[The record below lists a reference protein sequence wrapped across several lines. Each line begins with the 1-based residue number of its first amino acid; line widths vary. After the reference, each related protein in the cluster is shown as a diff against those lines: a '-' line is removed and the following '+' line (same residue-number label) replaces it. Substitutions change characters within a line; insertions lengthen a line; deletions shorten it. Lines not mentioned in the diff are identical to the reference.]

1 MRYYVIINGVNSLT
15 KTGLAIKE
23 LPPIS
28 KPLMRTQIEEIDG
41 RDGDIITELGY
52 SAYDKELEI
61 GLYGEGYDINDII
74 AFFNNSGTIVFSN
87 EPDKYYNFKIIEQI
101 DYEKLLKFK
110 TAIIKIH
117 VQPFKYPLNETPIEI
132 TEKTVTVEG
141 ENLSINNTM
150 EAPIKIDLKGNS
162 YQESTIGTN
171 LIGLTTNQY
180 PVDIRNGEKYVV
192 RNDASN
198 NLTLNLYTN
207 YGDETRVDYWTI
219 ESQTTRKLTASSD
232 IGAIRWTA
240 TPNGLAW
247 INKGETL
254 LPYEKYT
261 GGQPSPSPDFPQDI
275 EVVKGN
281 NTIKIVGKNIFDKNN
296 ATYSTKLAFN
306 NDYTRFQTSSYSTRI
321 YYIECAPNTTY
332 SISKSIG
339 TILRCGNCNEIPA
352 NNVIISSSY
361 SAGSSNQVTFTTNS
375 DKYIYIYLLSTSEIS
390 TISYESVVET
400 LQVEKNST
408 VTNYEA
414 YQGQSYPIN
423 LPVENLFDK
432 NNANIING
440 FFTLDNSTLR
450 ENIDARTIYIPCN
463 ANTTYTISKSVGA
476 RFYVSY
482 AKQIPEIGIT
492 LYNRIGANNDNTP
505 LTITTDS
512 DAKYLVAFI
521 YNSTVDTTYTLQQ
534 ILDTIQIEEGT
545 KANSYTPY
553 GVEPI
558 ELCKLGDYQDYIA
571 KSTGKNLFDKDVASY
586 TGTQWATLDNYI
598 EVKQNKTYTLQ
609 GLIVPTNWSE
619 RILFYDENKNEL
631 DTIDISNTNNNVYTF
646 TTPLNTKYIRFNMRV
661 NTINFD
667 TIQLEEGNTAT
678 LWEPSKGKW
687 YKHKEIYKVLY
698 DGSETWTNGKS
709 GTENYYYKK
718 TIPVRLVFANP
729 YPISNQYP
737 FANVTSSNTKQGF
750 NMSYATATTS
760 QLLIRWGEEQT
771 LEDFRANLSVNNL
784 IFYGVL
790 YTKVNEEIT
799 DTALINQLNA
809 LESAIGYDNQTNIIQ
824 SNADLPFI
832 LNVTAFLDTN
842 LKATINNIGNIYS
855 KPILDIKATGIVG
868 IYLEGNQIFSVDLSN
883 DDECIIDTNRLE
895 AYDPATQNL
904 MNRKVTGDYNLF
916 KLNIGN
922 NNVSATGDVD
932 KITITNYTRWL

>member
-23 LPPIS
+23 LPSIT

-87 EPDKYYNFKIIEQI
+87 ESDKYYNFKIIDQI

-117 VQPFKYPLNETPIEI
+117 VQPFKYPLIETPIEI
-132 TEKTVTVEG
+132 TEKTITVEG
-141 ENLSINNTM
+141 ENLSIDNTM
-150 EAPIKIDLKGNS
+150 EAPIKIDLKGNT
-162 YQESTIGTN
+162 YQYTTTGKNLLDDTQTEVGSWGADGSSGTN
-171 LIGLTTNQY
+171 IKNRKSIPYIPVSPNTQYTISTNQLVFALRINEY
-180 PVDIRNGEKYVV
+180 NSEKVHIIRKQNPSSGV
-192 RNDASN
+192 SS
-198 NLTLNLYTN
+198 YT
-207 YGDETRVDYWTI
+207 I
-219 ESQTTRKLTASSD
+219 TT
-232 IGAIRWTA
+232 
-240 TPNGLAW
+240 
-247 INKGETL
+247 GETTYFLRWSVNYDNSTTFTEKML
-254 LPYEKYT
+254 LSLQLQLEQGDSRTSYEKYT
-261 GGQPSPSPDFPQDI
+261 GGNPSPSPDYPEDI
-275 EVVKGN
+275 QVVSGN
-281 NTIKIVGKNIFDKNN
+281 NTIKILGKNIFNKNN

-332 SISKSIG
+332 SISKDIG

-390 TISYESVVET
+390 TISYESVIET
-400 LQVEKNST
+400 LQVEANST
-408 VTNYEA
+408 VTPYEE
-414 YQGQSYPIN
+414 YQEQSFPIN
-423 LPVENLFDK
+423 LPVKNLFDDILEIGTISSSGS
-432 NNANIING
+432 NSSSTTNIRTQDYTKVLPN
-440 FFTLDNSTLR
+440 
-450 ENIDARTIYIPCN
+450 TIY
-463 ANTTYTISKSVGA
+463 TIGIDEEKDIA
-476 RFYVSY
+476 IRFYNSN
-482 AKQIPEIGIT
+482 KTFLSSGETKTTPNT
-492 LYNRIGANNDNTP
+492 FTTPNDCEYVRFVFVG
-505 LTITTDS
+505 TTNIND
-512 DAKYLVAFI
+512 KVML
-521 YNSTVDTTYTLQQ
+521 
-534 ILDTIQIEEGT
+534 EEGS
-545 KANSYTPY
+545 KANSYTPF

-558 ELCKLGDYQDYIA
+558 ELCKLGDFQDY
-571 KSTGKNLFDKDVASY
+571 LFKD
-586 TGTQWATLDNYI
+586 N
-598 EVKQNKTYTLQ
+598 
-609 GLIVPTNWSE
+609 
-619 RILFYDENKNEL
+619 
-631 DTIDISNTNNNVYTF
+631 
-646 TTPLNTKYIRFNMRV
+646 
-661 NTINFD
+661 
-667 TIQLEEGNTAT
+667 
-678 LWEPSKGKW
+678 GKW
-687 YKHKEIYKVLY
+687 YKHKEIGKKIFIGNNDESWVLQATNTAGY
-698 DGSETWTNGKS
+698 SRFRTTSLATLIKHTTGSS
-709 GTENYYYKK
+709 D
-718 TIPVRLVFANP
+718 VFEAYCNIFT
-729 YPISNQYP
+729 PISANDT
-737 FANVTSSNTKQGF
+737 FALVDGIASVASGNIFVYYDATKE
-750 NMSYATATTS
+750 Y
-760 QLLIRWGEEQT
+760 T
-771 LEDFRANLSVNNL
+771 LNEFKNWLSTNNL
-784 IFYGVL
+784 IL
-790 YTKVNEEIT
+790 YYQLSTPINEEIT
-799 DTALINQLNA
+799 DTTLLSQLNS

-932 KITITNYTRWL
+932 KITVTNYTRWL